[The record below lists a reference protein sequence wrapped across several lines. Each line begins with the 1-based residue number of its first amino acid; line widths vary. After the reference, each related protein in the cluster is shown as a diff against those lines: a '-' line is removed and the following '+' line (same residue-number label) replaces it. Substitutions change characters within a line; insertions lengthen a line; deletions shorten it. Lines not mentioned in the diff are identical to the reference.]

1 MPHRIDRIRTLAAGS
16 RFRVGPVLVHRE
28 RLAIER
34 DGVEISLEPRIMELL
49 VALAEHA
56 GDVIGAEQLL
66 IEVWRGTFYGDNPV
80 HRAIGVLRRQLGD
93 DPRSPV
99 FIETI
104 RKRGYRLIAPVAFPE
119 DYRRHPLQVDG
130 WAGRNPYLG
139 LAAYDAEH
147 SAVFFGRSRLTA
159 DVLGALRRQRE
170 TRRRFLLLV
179 GASGCGKTSLLRAAV
194 LPLLEQ
200 PGGFDGLHAV
210 SIAHCDFAATAD
222 GDPMRPLAA
231 ALATWQL
238 GGRPVFAPQPTEAL
252 AERLSSAPGHV
263 AEALDEAWR
272 RHTVRNESEHAH
284 LLLLVDHAEALVA
297 ADRIDDAMRRRVWA
311 VVDAVCAHP
320 RGSTLMV
327 VRGDFHA
334 ALIAALPE
342 IAERKGSD
350 GHIDATPPRPG
361 EIAQIVRMP
370 AYLAG
375 LAFEEDPDTGT
386 RLDDVLRDAAA
397 NRPDTLPLLQYT
409 LHALFEDR
417 RDDGRLTFEAY
428 LRIGGIEGAVAH
440 RAEAVFAEL
449 PDDVRAQLDHVLA
462 QLVVLQPDSD
472 SVSAR
477 RAPWPALENGAAR
490 ALVDAFVKGR
500 LFVGAQ
506 TADSP
511 DFGVAHEALLRQW
524 PRARE
529 WTQDNRRLLQAHGRL
544 VRAAARWQEA
554 SRREDHLLHHG
565 QPLEE
570 AQEVERRLPLRV
582 SPVQRALIAASTRL
596 KRRRRLRNRLAMT
609 ALIALS
615 ATSSAL
621 ALWAINAQWHG
632 EQRRAETQR
641 LSDFMLVELTNKL
654 KPLGD
659 PSLLAEVSQRVLAV
673 QQRGDEANLETA
685 DLLNRSR
692 ALRTL
697 GEVLM
702 EKAQL
707 VEAKGSFDA
716 ADRIA
721 SAALKR
727 ASSSTAAISEAGNT
741 AYWLGYYH
749 YSRGE
754 HRKAHEY
761 WRRYLKHT
769 GELLRLEPERRE
781 WLVER
786 SYALNNLGTL
796 AQNQGRSDEAIAHF
810 RASAALKRRA
820 LMQRPDDAALRYEL
834 IDTLSWISSA
844 EHAQGRLQSAA
855 NGQAMQI
862 SMLRELVAT
871 HPDALEWERRL
882 ATSLRQNAASALTLG
897 HVDPAW
903 KMIDEC
909 ILRFGIL
916 LQKSPD
922 KRVWHRDFAHALL
935 DRADLSRIAGK
946 TDAAIADLQR
956 AKTLSASLRSE
967 DQGHTEWQRLDAIIR
982 ARSAALQSRPDD
994 EAEALRD
1001 LNLLIESS
1009 PGDISGYGA
1018 LSRLLIARGRR
1029 LAAAGE
1035 TTSAERDFARARTLL
1050 SKNAP
1055 TSRDP
1060 NLLALWAQAHLL
1072 AGLDATDALVRLRSA
1087 GYLHPEFP
1095 WHLSP
1100 ATSLPQRSSIDADLN
1115 ASPQQRR
1122 PSIPSPGGN

>member
-1 MPHRIDRIRTLAAGS
+1 MAQRNDRIRTLASMS
-16 RFRVGPVLVHRE
+16 RFRVGPVLVHPE

-56 GDVIGAEQLL
+56 GEVIGAEQLL

-93 DPRSPV
+93 DLRNPI

-119 DYRRHPLQVDG
+119 DYRRNPLQVDG
-130 WAGRNPYLG
+130 WASRNPYLG

-147 SAVFFGRSRLTA
+147 AAVFFGRSRLTA

-179 GASGCGKTSLLRAAV
+179 GASGCGKTSLLRASV

-200 PGGFDGLHAV
+200 AGGFDGMQAL
-210 SIAHCDFAATAD
+210 SIAHCDFAATPD
-222 GDPMRPLAA
+222 GDPMLPLAA

-238 GGRPVFAPQPTEAL
+238 DGRPVFAPQPIEAL
-252 AERLSSAPGHV
+252 AERMTASPEHV
-263 AEALDEAWR
+263 SETLDDTWR
-272 RHTVRNESEHAH
+272 KRTARNDTEHAH
-284 LLLLVDHAEALVA
+284 LLLVVDHAEALVA
-297 ADRIDDAMRRRVWA
+297 SERIEDTQRRRVWA
-311 VVDAVCAHP
+311 AIDAICAHP
-320 RGSTLMV
+320 RGGTLMV

-334 ALIAALPE
+334 ALIAALPD

-350 GHIDATPPRPG
+350 GHIDATPPRAG

-370 AYLAG
+370 AYLSG
-375 LAFEEDPDTGT
+375 LSFEEDPNTGA

-397 NRPDTLPLLQYT
+397 DKPDTLPLLQHT
-409 LHALFEDR
+409 LHTLYEQRRED
-417 RDDGRLTFEAY
+417 GQLTFEAY
-428 LRIGGIEGAVAH
+428 RRIGGLEGAVAH

-462 QLVVLQPDSD
+462 QLVVLHPDSD

-477 RAPWPALENGAAR
+477 RAPWPGIENGAAR

-506 TADSP
+506 AADSP

-524 PRARE
+524 PRAHE
-529 WTQDNRRLLQAHGRL
+529 WTQENRRLLQAHGRL
-544 VRAAARWQEA
+544 VRAAARWEEA
-554 SRREDHLLHHG
+554 TRGEDHLLHHG

-570 AQEVERRLPLRV
+570 ALEVERRLPLRV
-582 SPVQRALIAASTRL
+582 SPAETALIAASMRL
-596 KRRRRLRNRLAMT
+596 KRRRSFRNRLAIVV
-609 ALIALS
+609 LIALS
-615 ATSSAL
+615 ATSSVL
-621 ALWAINAQWHG
+621 ALWAFNAQRQG

-654 KPLGD
+654 RPLGD

-673 QQRGDEANLETA
+673 QQHGDEANLETA

-702 EKAQL
+702 EKARL
-707 VEAKGSFDA
+707 AEAKGPFDA
-716 ADRIA
+716 ANRVA
-721 SAALKR
+721 SAALER
-727 ASSSTAAISEAGNT
+727 APSSTDAISEAGNT

-749 YSRGE
+749 FSRGE
-754 HRKAHEY
+754 HRKADEY
-761 WRRYLKHT
+761 WRRYLDHT
-769 GELLRLEPERRE
+769 RDLLRLEPERRE

-820 LMQRPDDAALRYEL
+820 LSQRPDDAALRYEL
-834 IDTLSWISSA
+834 IDTQSWISSA
-844 EHAQGRLQSAA
+844 ELTQGQLHSAA
-855 NGQAMQI
+855 AGIAEQVA
-862 SMLRELVAT
+862 MLRDLLDS
-871 HPDALEWERRL
+871 HPQALAWERRL
-882 ATSLRQNAASALTLG
+882 ATSLRRNAAVALYLG
-897 HVDPAW
+897 HTDDARR
-903 KMIDEC
+903 MLDEC
-909 ILRFGIL
+909 VARFDSL
-916 LQKSPD
+916 LPRSPD
-922 KRVWHRDFAHALL
+922 KRVWRRDLAHALL
-935 DRADLSRIAGK
+935 DRADLSRALSN

-956 AKTLSASLRSE
+956 AETLLASLRTE
-967 DQGHTEWQRLDAIIR
+967 EQGHAEWQRLAAIVR
-982 ARSAALQSRPDD
+982 ARLAALQSRPDD
-994 EAEALRD
+994 EAEALKD
-1001 LNLLIESS
+1001 LSLLIESS
-1009 PGDISGYGA
+1009 PGDTSGYVA
-1018 LSRLLIARGRR
+1018 LSQHLIVRGRR

-1035 TTSAERDFARARTLL
+1035 ATPAEHDFERVRTLL
-1050 SKNAP
+1050 SKIAS

-1060 NLLALWAQAHLL
+1060 QLLSLWAQAHLL
-1072 AGLDATDALVRLRSA
+1072 AGLDATETLIRLRRTE
-1087 GYLHPEFP
+1087 YRHLDFP

-1100 ATSLPQRSSIDADLN
+1100 GAPPASHPPNDAPADTRSRSA
-1115 ASPQQRR
+1115 PHH
-1122 PSIPSPGGN
+1122 

>member
-1 MPHRIDRIRTLAAGS
+1 MRAGRQVVPQRIERIRTLAAGS
-16 RFRVGPVLVHRE
+16 RFRVGPVLVHPE

-93 DPRSPV
+93 DTRSPV

-179 GASGCGKTSLLRAAV
+179 GASGCGKTSLLQAAV

-210 SIAHCDFAATAD
+210 SIAHCDFAASAD
-222 GDPMRPLAA
+222 GDPMRLLAA

-238 GGRPVFAPQPTEAL
+238 DGRPVFTPQSTEAL

-263 AEALDEAWR
+263 AEALDDAWR

-320 RGSTLMV
+320 RGGTLMV

-334 ALIAALPE
+334 ALIAALPD

-375 LAFEEDPDTGT
+375 LGFEEDPNTGA

-397 NRPDTLPLLQYT
+397 DRPDTLPLLQYT

-428 LRIGGIEGAVAH
+428 RRIGGLEGAVAH

-506 TADSP
+506 TADSA

-524 PRARE
+524 PRAGE

-554 SRREDHLLHHG
+554 SQREDHLLHHG
-565 QPLEE
+565 QPLAE
-570 AQEVERRLPLRV
+570 ALEVEHRLPLRV
-582 SPVQRALIAASTRL
+582 SPVQRALIAASVRL
-596 KRRRRLRNRLAMT
+596 KRRRSLRNRLAMA

-621 ALWAINAQWHG
+621 ALWATNAQRQG

-654 KPLGD
+654 RPLGD

-673 QQRGDEANLETA
+673 QQRGDEANLGTA
-685 DLLNRSR
+685 DLVNRAR

-702 EKAQL
+702 EKARL

-727 ASSSTAAISEAGNT
+727 TPSSTAAISEAGIT

-749 YSRGE
+749 FSRGE
-754 HRKAHEY
+754 HRKADEY
-761 WRRYLKHT
+761 WHRYLDHT
-769 GELLRLEPERRE
+769 GDLLRLEPERRE

-796 AQNQGRSDEAIAHF
+796 AQNQGHSDEAITHF

-820 LMQRPDDAALRYEL
+820 LMQRPDDADLRYEL

-844 EHAQGRLQSAA
+844 ENSQGRLQSAA
-855 NGQAMQI
+855 SGQAEQI
-862 SMLRELVAT
+862 SMLRSLVEA
-871 HPDALEWERRL
+871 HPDALEWQRRL
-882 ATSLRQNAASALTLG
+882 AISLRQSAALTLTLG
-897 HVDPAW
+897 RIDASRR
-903 KMIDEC
+903 MIDES
-909 ILRFGIL
+909 IARFEIL
-916 LQKSPD
+916 LPRSPD
-922 KRVWHRDFAHALL
+922 KRIWQRDLAHALL
-935 DRADLSRIAGK
+935 NRADLSRIGGK
-946 TDAAIADLQR
+946 IDVAIADLQR
-956 AKTLSASLRSE
+956 AADISASLRSE
-967 DQGHTEWQRLDAIIR
+967 QQGQAEWQRLDALIR
-982 ARSAALQSRPDD
+982 VQLAALKRRPREEDL
-994 EAEALRD
+994 ALVD
-1001 LNLLIESS
+1001 LNQLVEAAPENIF
-1009 PGDISGYGA
+1009 GRMA
-1018 LSRLLIARGRR
+1018 LSNQLIVRGRR
-1029 LAAAGE
+1029 LIAAGDTE
-1035 TTSAERDFARARTLL
+1035 SAERDFARARSLL
-1050 SKNAP
+1050 SKVAA

-1060 NLLALWAQAHLL
+1060 HLLAIWAQAHLFS
-1072 AGLDATDALVRLRSA
+1072 GLESMDTLERLRHA
-1087 GYLHPEFP
+1087 GYRHPEFP
-1095 WHLSP
+1095 WPSGMTTSTAAQTAVAP
-1100 ATSLPQRSSIDADLN
+1100 AMRSGQDGQRT
-1115 ASPQQRR
+1115 P
-1122 PSIPSPGGN
+1122 

>member
-1 MPHRIDRIRTLAAGS
+1 MPQRIERIRTLAAGS
-16 RFRVGPVLVHRE
+16 RFRVGPVLVHPE

-34 DGVEISLEPRIMELL
+34 DGAEISLEPRIMELL

-56 GDVIGAEQLL
+56 GEVIGAEQLL

-179 GASGCGKTSLLRAAV
+179 GASGCGKTSLLQAAV

-238 GGRPVFAPQPTEAL
+238 DGRPVFAPQPTEAL
-252 AERLSSAPGHV
+252 AERLSSAPDHV
-263 AEALDEAWR
+263 AEALDDAWR
-272 RHTVRNESEHAH
+272 RHSVRNESEHAH

-334 ALIAALPE
+334 ALIAALPD

-397 NRPDTLPLLQYT
+397 DRPDTLPLLQYT

-428 LRIGGIEGAVAH
+428 RRIGGLEGAVAH

-477 RAPWPALENGAAR
+477 RAPRPALENGAAR

-506 TADSP
+506 TADSA

-524 PRARE
+524 PRARD

-570 AQEVERRLPLRV
+570 ALEVEHRLPLRV
-582 SPVQRALIAASTRL
+582 SPVERALIAASTRL
-596 KRRRRLRNRLAMT
+596 KRKRRLRNRLAMA

-621 ALWAINAQWHG
+621 ALWAINAQRQG

-654 KPLGD
+654 RPLGD

-702 EKAQL
+702 EKARL
-707 VEAKGSFDA
+707 NEAKGTFDA
-716 ADRIA
+716 ADNLAR
-721 SAALKR
+721 AALER
-727 ASSSTAAISEAGNT
+727 APSSTAAISEAGIT

-749 YSRGE
+749 FSRGE
-754 HRKAHEY
+754 LRKADGY
-761 WRRYLKHT
+761 WRRYLDHSDS
-769 GELLRLEPERRE
+769 LLRLEPGHRE

-786 SYALNNLGTL
+786 SYALNNMGTL
-796 AQNQGRSDEAIAHF
+796 ARSEGRSDEAIAHF
-810 RASAALKRRA
+810 RASAALKQQALAMRR
-820 LMQRPDDAALRYEL
+820 DDTALRIDL
-834 IDTLSWISSA
+834 LDTLSWISDEDSS
-844 EHAQGRLQSAA
+844 QGRLQSAA
-855 NGQAMQI
+855 SGQAEQVT
-862 SMLRELVAT
+862 MLMELVAA

-882 ATSLRQNAASALTLG
+882 AASLRQSAALALALG
-897 HVDPAW
+897 RIDHAQ
-903 KMIDEC
+903 KMLNESIA
-909 ILRFGIL
+909 RFDKIIPR
-916 LQKSPD
+916 SPG
-922 KRVWHRDFAHALL
+922 KRSWDRDLAHALM
-935 DRADLSRIAGK
+935 DRAELSTIIDD
-946 TDAAIADLQR
+946 DAAAVADLQR
-956 AKTLSASLRSE
+956 AATISASLHSE
-967 DQGHTEWQRLDAIIR
+967 QQGRAEWQRLGALIR
-982 ARSAALQSRPDD
+982 ARLAALRSRPDEESRAIQELGLLVD
-994 EAEALRD
+994 ASPKDLQGSTALARE
-1001 LNLLIESS
+1001 LI
-1009 PGDISGYGA
+1009 
-1018 LSRLLIARGRR
+1018 RRGSR
-1029 LAAAGE
+1029 LAAAG
-1035 TTSAERDFARARTLL
+1035 SPAVAEGDFARVRTML
-1050 SKNAP
+1050 SKPAS
-1055 TSRDP
+1055 TSHDP
-1060 NLLALWAQAHLL
+1060 RLLALWAQAHLFS
-1072 AGLDATDALVRLRSA
+1072 GLDATDTLMRLRNA
-1087 GYLHPEFP
+1087 GYRHPDFP
-1095 WHLSP
+1095 WHLNP
-1100 ATSLPQRSSIDADLN
+1100 ATPA
-1115 ASPQQRR
+1115 AQQ
-1122 PSIPSPGGN
+1122 